1 MTRKHLTITAACVA
15 VGAGLITG
23 CGSDSSDGAASSAST
38 VTETATA
45 AATSSDQARSDSTT
59 SARADDS
66 TADATHDDGA
76 SSSSD
81 ASGTG
86 STADSTG
93 SATATSGE
101 VPDEKNLAD
110 QTGDPYKVVKV
121 GAGYEAMSY
130 GSVAGSSPSTALG
143 FYRWHSDSG
152 SWKKAGSV
160 TAPNVLSGSVS
171 VAAGRLSGSNHAT
184 FVLKGAFTGNETGS
198 AYAFGYDLDNGWG
211 VLTAQSDGSLAAEPT
226 SADNRSKG
234 LEVDINIVDGRLQT
248 KSLWGADSEAS
259 NAEQATNP
267 VVRTFRADGNSDL
280 LTGTTRPKNY
290 R

>member
-45 AATSSDQARSDSTT
+45 AATPNDQAQSDSTT
-59 SARADDS
+59 SATADDS
-66 TADATHDDGA
+66 TAGATHDDGA

-81 ASGTG
+81 ASGTD

-152 SWKKAGSV
+152 TWKKSGSV
-160 TAPNVLSGSVS
+160 TAPGVVSGTVS
-171 VAAGRLSGSNHAT
+171 ATAGTLTGARHAT
-184 FVLKGAFTGNETGS
+184 FIVKGAFTGNQTGS
-198 AYAFGYDLDNGWG
+198 AYAFGYDVDTGWG
-211 VLTAQSDGSLAAEPT
+211 VLTAQPGGSLAAEPT
-226 SADNRSKG
+226 SRTNLSKG
-234 LEVDINIVDGRLQT
+234 LEVNISFAAGGLRT
-248 KSLWGADSEAS
+248 ASMWGSKSTAP
-259 NAEQATNP
+259 NAEQATDP
-267 VVRTFRADGNSDL
+267 VLRTFRAQGNSYV
-280 LTGTTRPKNY
+280 LTGTDWPRNY